1 MFRNASKPLTTS
13 DEVYEYALSLLD
25 RREHGEKE
33 LVQKLRRRCSSAA
46 PIREAVA
53 RLKEYDLLNEERY
66 AQRVFESWRA
76 KKVYGRLHLQAE
88 LLKKQVGEA
97 YVPVILSMLSD
108 EEEAARVRA
117 AWRQIAGRRDK
128 KYDCATEKG
137 VAALIRY
144 FSARG
149 FGPAMIRTGLA
160 LAKEETGA
168 ALQDSSFPEE

>member
-13 DEVYEYALSLLD
+13 NEVYEYALSLLD

-33 LVQKLRRRCSSAA
+33 LVQKLQRRCPSNEM
-46 PIREAVA
+46 IREAVA
-53 RLKEYDLLNEERY
+53 KLKEYDLLNEERY

-97 YVPVILSMLSD
+97 YVPVILSMLSE
-108 EEEAARVRA
+108 EEEAQRVKA
-117 AWRQIAGRRDK
+117 AYLQIAVRRDK

-137 VAALIRY
+137 MAALVRY

-149 FGPAMIRTGLA
+149 FGSSMIRIGLA
-160 LAKEETGA
+160 FAKER
-168 ALQDSSFPEE
+168 